1 METEVKK
8 MLIHQKMTSK
18 YLELDTDV
26 YIIRPDVV
34 KEDNV
39 SILYLLH
46 GYWGDYSNWVR
57 YTRIEKYVADKNMIV
72 VMPSGL
78 NMFYTDTHSW
88 YAYFKYLTEEL
99 PAIIR
104 ETYRLDIK
112 RENTFIAGLSM
123 GGYGALKAILSTNIY
138 AKGASFSGALD
149 INKFKETIAP
159 TRRGPI
165 ETIFSKEVRKED
177 DLYHLLTLQ
186 KDKDISLYVSCGLED
201 PLLSHSRKFKDALK
215 KTNIKHVYSETP
227 GNHTW
232 DFWDQEIKEA
242 LKFFLE

>member
-1 METEVKK
+1 

-18 YLELDTDV
+18 YLELETDL

-34 KEDNV
+34 KEDV

-57 YTRIEKYVADKNMIV
+57 YTRIEKYVADKNLIV

-99 PAIIR
+99 PAIIK
-104 ETYRLDIK
+104 ETYRLNIK

-123 GGYGALKAILSTNIY
+123 GGYGALKAILSTNNY

-149 INKFKETIAP
+149 VQKFKESIAI

-165 ETIFSKEVRKED
+165 EAIFSKDVKKED
-177 DLYHLLTLQ
+177 DLYYLLRLQ
-186 KDKDISLYVSCGLED
+186 KNKDISLYVSCGTED
-201 PLLSHSRKFKDALK
+201 SLLSHNQKFHDLLK
-215 KTNIKHVYSETP
+215 QEKIKHVYYEKP

-242 LKFFLE
+242 LKFFLDK